1 MKQLALPARFENLEK
16 VDNLV
21 VGWEN
26 VKLAIR
32 PDCRDEVSLDKA
44 KTAIEAGLMM
54 LQSIIFGT
62 LLSLIY
68 KERL

>member
-32 PDCRDEVSLDKA
+32 PDCRDEVSCR
-44 KTAIEAGLMM
+44 
-54 LQSIIFGT
+54 
-62 LLSLIY
+62 Y
-68 KERL
+68 